1 MVMDGVDGV
10 DMIRM
15 LALSL
20 LSYSTCSTSRVQGP
34 TDKSGRETGHRSPTL
49 RLRMTIDVDIDKRPK
64 SGGSEA
70 TAAEV
75 YSTGRSGRIVRG
87 ALAIQYIVGVRT
99 AHTEAGP
106 RGTLITI
113 QGSQTKLEPQ
123 SKKRRFV
130 QDDV

>member
-87 ALAIQYIVGVRT
+87 ALAIHCRSTYGSYGGRSEGDIDHNTRLKD
-99 AHTEAGP
+99 EARSRKQEGNLRP
-106 RGTLITI
+106 R
-113 QGSQTKLEPQ
+113 
-123 SKKRRFV
+123 
-130 QDDV
+130 